1 MKKFQKAFASI
12 EALATQTD
20 WPDHVTL
27 VKPEHAENGGF
38 WPQGFRSAGMQAG
51 IKQKRRDVML
61 LLSDTPA
68 AAASVYT
75 TNTCAAAPISVTR
88 EHMEVSSKAMR
99 AIVCNS
105 GNANAATG
113 QTGIEDARSM
123 AVKTASL
130 LGIEPQQVIVS
141 STGVIGVPLPVDK
154 ITRALDSAPELLQ
167 SATCFDAAEAIMT
180 TDTFPKFFALDV
192 ALSTGKIRISGIT
205 KGSGMICPNMA
216 TMLAF
221 LVTDAAIDQ
230 SFLQRMLTRANSTS
244 FNAITVDGDTSTNDM
259 VTLLAGGK
267 GLSISE
273 GTSDAQ
279 LFFSALSSLMTF
291 LAKLIV
297 LDGEGA
303 TKLVEICVQGA
314 RTATEAEQAA
324 RTVANS
330 SLVKTA
336 IHGED
341 ANWGRIIGALGRSG
355 AHFDPEELAI
365 DFDGLEIL
373 QPGLISSFSEEEAKK
388 IMQKS
393 SFAIT
398 ISLGHGEGRAVIWT
412 CDLSKEYIE
421 INGSYRS

>member
-1 MKKFQKAFASI
+1 VKKFQKAFASI

-27 VKPEHAENGGF
+27 VKPEHAQNGGF
-38 WPQGFRSAGMQAG
+38 WPQGFRSAGVQAG

-75 TNTCAAAPISVTR
+75 TNTFAAAPIIVTR
-88 EHMEVSSKAMR
+88 EHMDVSSRAIR

-105 GNANAATG
+105 GNANTATG
-113 QTGIEDARSM
+113 VKGIDDARTM
-123 AVKTASL
+123 AIKTASV
-130 LGIEPQQVIVS
+130 LGIEPEQVVVS
-141 STGVIGVPLPVDK
+141 STGVIGVPLPADK
-154 ITRALDSAPELLQ
+154 ISKALDLAPDLLQ

-192 ALSTGKIRISGIT
+192 ALSTGTVRISGIA
-205 KGSGMICPNMA
+205 KGSGMICPDMA

-221 LVTDAAIDQ
+221 LATDAAIEQ
-230 SFLQRMLTRANSTS
+230 SFLQHMLVEANRSS

-267 GLSISE
+267 GIPVIE
-273 GTSDAQ
+273 GTPDAQ

-303 TKLVEICVQGA
+303 TKLVEVRVQGA
-314 RTATEAEQAA
+314 RTDRDAEHAA

-330 SLVKTA
+330 NLVKTA

-355 AHFDPEELAI
+355 AHFDPEEVAI
-365 DFDGLEIL
+365 DFDGLDIL
-373 QPGLISSFSEEEAKK
+373 KPGLISSFSEEEAKK

-398 ISLGHGEGRAVIWT
+398 VSLGHGEGRAVVWT